1 MSTQR
6 ASLLTPRAQGPS
18 WLVFQLLERCNL
30 RCNMCYEWGD
40 AGAYKQLSELAE
52 LDVDTV
58 LRAIRECLPAKPYV
72 EFFGGEPLLYKG
84 IWEVV
89 ALLRSEGCELAFPT
103 NGTLLAQHA
112 DKLVSASPMRVWV
125 SLDGPQ
131 AVNDAQRG
139 QGVYDKAMRGI
150 DAIDEL
156 KRRTGLR
163 YPELAI
169 TFVVTPGNYRAVEE
183 FFMEIDLARLGA
195 VSIELQSYITSE
207 QHRHYSRVAHQQFGV
222 SSTPSASAYV
232 RGPLFF
238 AGIDAAELVGQMQR
252 VRQRCAEH
260 GVRFFS
266 QPRTLE
272 VENFKAYLRG
282 DFRAMSDHH
291 ERCAV
296 PWVYAEISARGDV
309 TTCHSFYDVTI
320 GNIYERSLLEIWHG
334 ERADRVR
341 SHLRD
346 QLFDVCTACCRYYS
360 TSAHAIGERP

>member
-1 MSTQR
+1 M
-6 ASLLTPRAQGPS
+6 
-18 WLVFQLLERCNL
+18 
-30 RCNMCYEWGD
+30 
-40 AGAYKQLSELAE
+40 
-52 LDVDTV
+52 
-58 LRAIRECLPAKPYV
+58 

-103 NGTLLAQHA
+103 NGTLWRSMPRAGVRQPDA
-112 DKLVSASPMRVWV
+112 GMD

-163 YPELAI
+163 YPELGL
-169 TFVVTPGNYRAVEE
+169 TFVVTPNNYHAVETLPRL
-183 FFMEIDLARLGA
+183 DLSRLGA
-195 VSIELQSYITSE
+195 VSIELQSYITTE

-222 SSTPSASAYV
+222 TSTPNAAAYV
-232 RGPLFF
+232 RSPLFF
-238 AGIDAAELVGQMQR
+238 AGIDVAHLVGQMQR
-252 VRQRCAEH
+252 VRLRCEQH

-266 QPRTLE
+266 QPRTLD
-272 VENFKAYLRG
+272 VDNFRAYLRA
-282 DFRAMSDHH
+282 DFRAMTDYH

-320 GNIYERSLLEIWHG
+320 GNIHE
-334 ERADRVR
+334 
-341 SHLRD
+341 
-346 QLFDVCTACCRYYS
+346 TACS
-360 TSAHAIGERP
+360 TSGTANVHTTCAPIYAISSSMSVRPVAATTRRRPTPSEHHHDPAPNRGPHNVCQATPHRPRRTVLAPGGHGRPDIARRGLVQAQQSLQFEVPALL